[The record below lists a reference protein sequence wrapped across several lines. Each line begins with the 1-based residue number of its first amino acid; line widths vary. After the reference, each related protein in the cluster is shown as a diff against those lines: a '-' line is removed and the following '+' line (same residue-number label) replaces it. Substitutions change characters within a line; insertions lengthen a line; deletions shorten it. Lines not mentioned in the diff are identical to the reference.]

1 MKQET
6 ALADHRT
13 VNMELKQLE
22 EVSTLLLMTKMSC
35 NRLLEAQVQLVL
47 HFKQL
52 LILDFISLEFIQV
65 QLAVQALQQL
75 IMQYQQLVMT
85 TMKLVVQIIGLLRI
99 VGMNI
104 GETMDISKWKEERI
118 CAEQLHALHILIWD
132 E

>member
-47 HFKQL
+47 HFK
-52 LILDFISLEFIQV
+52 
-65 QLAVQALQQL
+65 
-75 IMQYQQLVMT
+75 
-85 TMKLVVQIIGLLRI
+85 
-99 VGMNI
+99 
-104 GETMDISKWKEERI
+104 
-118 CAEQLHALHILIWD
+118 
-132 E
+132 

>member
-6 ALADHRT
+6 ALADHRA

-47 HFKQL
+47 HFKSL

-75 IMQYQQLVMT
+75 IMQY
-85 TMKLVVQIIGLLRI
+85 
-99 VGMNI
+99 
-104 GETMDISKWKEERI
+104 
-118 CAEQLHALHILIWD
+118 
-132 E
+132 